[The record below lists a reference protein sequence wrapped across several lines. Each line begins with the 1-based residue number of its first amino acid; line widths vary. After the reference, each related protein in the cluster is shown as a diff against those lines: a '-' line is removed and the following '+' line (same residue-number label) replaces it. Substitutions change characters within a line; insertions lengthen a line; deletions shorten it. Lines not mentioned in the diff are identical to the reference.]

1 MPMVGRRR
9 ECRAALVPTLR
20 RDHAIHSWVLL
31 TWDDVRR
38 DDGLMKKTPRSAPV
52 TCQYSLLLAS
62 TQWMGCAHRVRMVS
76 GEHRAA
82 TDAHGIGDLHQVTAG
97 GELISGRCPWRW
109 AGTLPAPPVAPWGRK
124 IRAHDPRRKV
134 PDDARTGVKR
144 MWSNSKRPPDS
155 REEDAGLSAAQLR
168 HVEL

>member
-1 MPMVGRRR
+1 MILSSWLGRSSMPIVGRRR

-31 TWDDVRR
+31 TCDDVRR

-82 TDAHGIGDLHQVTAG
+82 TEAHGIGDLHQAPAG
-97 GELISGRCPWRW
+97 GELMSG
-109 AGTLPAPPVAPWGRK
+109 
-124 IRAHDPRRKV
+124 
-134 PDDARTGVKR
+134 
-144 MWSNSKRPPDS
+144 S
-155 REEDAGLSAAQLR
+155 
-168 HVEL
+168 